1 MLNILKNIT
10 SLIKKNLFFTF
21 VVVCLLILMCINSNC
36 LQIIEGKRGRI
47 KKRYLQNDAI
57 KNNKNAI
64 KNNKNAIKKNKQK
77 IITLFSKLYNTNNND
92 TINKTVGKPTIG
104 LQIGKK

>member
-10 SLIKKNLFFTF
+10 GLIKKKPFFTF

-47 KKRYLQNDAI
+47 KKRDLQNAI
-57 KNNKNAI
+57 ESNKNAI
-64 KNNKNAIKKNKQK
+64 EKNKQK
-77 IITLFSKLYNTNNND
+77 IITLFSKLYNTDNTDNN
-92 TINKTVGKPTIG
+92 ISIGKTNGKPTIG

>member
-10 SLIKKNLFFTF
+10 SLIKKKPFFTF

-47 KKRYLQNDAI
+47 KKRDLQNAI
-57 KNNKNAI
+57 ENNKNAI
-64 KNNKNAIKKNKQK
+64 EKNKQK
-77 IITLFSKLYNTNNND
+77 IITLFSKLYSIGNNNS
-92 TINKTVGKPTIG
+92 IGKTNGKPTIG

>member
-10 SLIKKNLFFTF
+10 RLIKKKPFFTF

-47 KKRYLQNDAI
+47 KKRDLQNAI
-57 KNNKNAI
+57 ENNKNAI
-64 KNNKNAIKKNKQK
+64 EKNKQK
-77 IITLFSKLYNTNNND
+77 NITLFSKLYSIDNND
-92 TINKTVGKPTIG
+92 SISKTDGNPTIG

>member
-10 SLIKKNLFFTF
+10 SLIKKKPFFTF

-47 KKRYLQNDAI
+47 KKRDLQNAI
-57 KNNKNAI
+57 ENNKNAI
-64 KNNKNAIKKNKQK
+64 EKNKQK
-77 IITLFSKLYNTNNND
+77 IITLFSKLYNTDNTDNNNS
-92 TINKTVGKPTIG
+92 IGKTNGKPTIG

>member
-64 KNNKNAIKKNKQK
+64 KKNKQK

>member
-10 SLIKKNLFFTF
+10 SLIKKKPFFTF

-47 KKRYLQNDAI
+47 KKRDLQNAI
-57 KNNKNAI
+57 ESNKNAI
-64 KNNKNAIKKNKQK
+64 ESNKNAIEKNKQK
-77 IITLFSKLYNTNNND
+77 MITLLSKLYSIDNND
-92 TINKTVGKPTIG
+92 SIEKPTIG

>member
-10 SLIKKNLFFTF
+10 SLIKKKPFFTF

-36 LQIIEGKRGRI
+36 LQIIEGKKGRI
-47 KKRYLQNDAI
+47 KKRDLQNAI
-57 KNNKNAI
+57 ESNKNAI
-64 KNNKNAIKKNKQK
+64 EKNKQK
-77 IITLFSKLYNTNNND
+77 IITLFSKLYNTDNTDNNNSIG
-92 TINKTVGKPTIG
+92 TINGKPTIG

>member
-10 SLIKKNLFFTF
+10 SLIKKKPFFTF

-36 LQIIEGKRGRI
+36 LKIIEGKRGRI
-47 KKRYLQNDAI
+47 KKRDLQNAI
-57 KNNKNAI
+57 ENNKNAI
-64 KNNKNAIKKNKQK
+64 EKNKQK
-77 IITLFSKLYNTNNND
+77 IITLFSKLYSIDNND
-92 TINKTVGKPTIG
+92 SISKTDGKPTIG

>member
-10 SLIKKNLFFTF
+10 SLIKKKPFFTF

-47 KKRYLQNDAI
+47 KKKDLKNDI
-57 KNNKNAI
+57 E
-64 KNNKNAIKKNKQK
+64 KNKQ
-77 IITLFSKLYNTNNND
+77 NNNS
-92 TINKTVGKPTIG
+92 IGKTNGKPTIG